1 MIFLMFSD
9 FNDSEIQDYLTID
22 KTVWLFHLKN
32 FIRKIT
38 FLTNDI
44 ILGLRK
50 YFISSS
56 SDSTIKDPLFI
67 TFFGIA
73 NI

>member
-22 KTVWLFHLKN
+22 KTVWLFPLKN

-38 FLTNDI
+38 FPTNDI

>member
-1 MIFLMFSD
+1 MIFLLFSH

-22 KTVWLFHLKN
+22 KTVWLFPLKN
-32 FIRKIT
+32 FIKKIP
-38 FLTNDI
+38 FLTNDV

-67 TFFGIA
+67 NFFGIA